1 MKSNKKT
8 IQNWVSGFTL
18 LEVLLS
24 IALITILAGVSL
36 PAYYTLFSRNDL
48 DVAKNQVSQSLGR
61 ASFVSSASV
70 GDTTWGVKVLSGNII
85 VFKGASYAGRDASF
99 DEIYSMS
106 PSVTPSGLSEIVFS
120 KMTGFPQ
127 SIGAI
132 ILTSTNGE
140 TRTITINSKGS
151 VSY

>member
-1 MKSNKKT
+1 MNSK
-8 IQNWVSGFTL
+8 GFTL

-36 PAYYTLFSRNDL
+36 SAYYSLFSRNDL
-48 DVAKNQVSQSLGR
+48 DVAKNQVAQSLGR
-61 ASFVSSASV
+61 ASFLSSGSV
-70 GDTTWGVKVLSGNII
+70 GDTNWGVKVLPESI
-85 VFKGASYAGRDASF
+85 VIFKGVNYTSRDASY
-99 DEIYSMS
+99 DEIYGIS
-106 PSVTPSGLSEIVFS
+106 PSVAPSGLLEIVFN

-151 VSY
+151 ISY